1 MSRPSSAAKETP
13 AEPAGRKPHAE
24 NPKRQALGK
33 GLESLL
39 SRPMAS
45 RAVAAPEPRAAEAP
59 AQPAP
64 PPAASSPATPDG
76 AAFEIAVELI
86 EVNPYQT
93 RKSLDPEKLTELARS
108 IEATGVL
115 QPVTVRRLPDGRYQ
129 LISGERRWRASQ
141 LSGKSHVPAVVRE
154 ASDAQVLEMTI
165 IENLQREDLNPMEQ
179 ARAFERLSREFR
191 MTQDDIAKRTG
202 KDRASVANFLRLMRL
217 PDPVQ
222 KQVEDGELSF
232 GHGKALLAL
241 GDAAEMVAMAGVITA
256 KALSVR
262 QTEALVQA
270 RIHPEHKP
278 NSEQNKKTV
287 DPNVREAEMRL
298 QRQLGLRVKIQD
310 KNGRGKVIIEYS
322 RLEDFDALME
332 TLGAQ

>member
-1 MSRPSSAAKETP
+1 MSRPFSATNDP
-13 AEPAGRKPHAE
+13 SPSPVTRKAAPE
-24 NPKRQALGK
+24 GQKRQALGK

-39 SRPMAS
+39 SRPLAS
-45 RAVAAPEPRAAEAP
+45 RAVAAPEVPTAAEPTPEAVRPP
-59 AQPAP
+59 AQE
-64 PPAASSPATPDG
+64 SATDHSG
-76 AAFEIAVELI
+76 ALDIAVDLI
-86 EVNPYQT
+86 DVNPYQT

-115 QPVTVRRLPDGRYQ
+115 QPVTVRRLPGGRYQ

-165 IENLQREDLNPMEQ
+165 VENLQREDLNPMEQ

-217 PDPVQ
+217 PEPVQ
-222 KQVEDGELSF
+222 KQIEEGELSF
-232 GHGKALLAL
+232 GHGRALLAL
-241 GDAAEMVAMAGVITA
+241 GDAAEMVAMTGVITA

-262 QTEALVQA
+262 QTEALIQA
-270 RIHPEHKP
+270 RIHPEHKA
-278 NSEQNKKTV
+278 NSEQKEKTV

>member
-1 MSRPSSAAKETP
+1 VSRPSSAAKEST
-13 AEPAGRKPHAE
+13 ADSAGRKPHAE

-45 RAVAAPEPRAAEAP
+45 RAVAAPEPRPAEAP
-59 AQPAP
+59 AGPAP
-64 PPAASSPATPDG
+64 APAASSAASSEG

-93 RKSLDPEKLTELARS
+93 RQSLDPDKLAELARS
-108 IEATGVL
+108 VEATGVL
-115 QPVTVRRLPDGRYQ
+115 QPVTVRRLPSGRYQ

-165 IENLQREDLNPMEQ
+165 VENLQREDLNPMEQ

-217 PDPVQ
+217 PEPLQ
-222 KQVEDGELSF
+222 KQIEEGELTF

-241 GDAAEMVAMAGVITA
+241 GDAAEMIAMAGVIAA
-256 KALSVR
+256 KDLSVR

-270 RIHPEHKP
+270 RIHPERKAE
-278 NSEQNKKTV
+278 SKEKGKIV

-332 TLGAQ
+332 TLGAR